1 MTLIAQAYQESSS
14 LARDGEEGL
23 PPLSRQ
29 LYIHGITYLL
39 RGLPADM
46 TPEEIMSVQAAIPPN
61 VLQVLSLDPACQALI
76 PALIWR
82 PLVPDRGL
90 EEEAS
95 ILHQITAALVLQFFR
110 TLQII
115 LPYVKLFIG
124 HAYHYERE
132 HRISERIFSKVV
144 HTIDEFGRWCVQFTH
159 TICKMNDGKVGQAIN
174 ELTVWWIRGVTGGI
188 HQGISEGVVVLGAE
202 RGQIPWLRRT
212 AAD

>member
-23 PPLSRQ
+23 SSLSRQ

-46 TPEEIMSVQAAIPPN
+46 TPEEIMSVQAAIPPS

-76 PALIWR
+76 PALTWR
-82 PLVPDRGL
+82 PLVPNGGL

-95 ILHQITAALVLQFFR
+95 IPHQVTAALVLQFFK

-115 LPYVKLFIG
+115 LPYVKLFLG
-124 HAYHYERE
+124 HAYQYERE
-132 HRISERIFSKVV
+132 HRISERIFSKGVCI
-144 HTIDEFGRWCVQFTH
+144 IDEFGRWCVQFMH

-174 ELTVWWIRGVTGGI
+174 ELTFWWVRGVTGGI
-188 HQGISEGVVVLGAE
+188 YQGISEGVVVLGAE
-202 RGQIPWLRRT
+202 RS
-212 AAD
+212 